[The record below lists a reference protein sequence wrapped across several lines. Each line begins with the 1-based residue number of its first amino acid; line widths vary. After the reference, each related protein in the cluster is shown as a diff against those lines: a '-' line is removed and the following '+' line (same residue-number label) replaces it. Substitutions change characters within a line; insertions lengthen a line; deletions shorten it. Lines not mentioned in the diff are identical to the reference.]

1 MTDQIKSQLEIAA
14 ENLSIEFQRVL
25 INEMSTEDGLVPVLM
40 DIGSDP
46 ARYINIFSD
55 EIIRLG
61 AAYYKTIT
69 AWTELDEMGIDDYIQ
84 RRILTFNPILSTS
97 SRIVRMYFLFRSRF
111 KLTHTSSQTE
121 IAMTEVNTRFSVLF
135 LTSL

>member
-1 MTDQIKSQLEIAA
+1 MTENIKSQLENAA

-25 INEMSTEDGLVPVLM
+25 INEMSTEEGLVPVLM

-61 AAYYKTIT
+61 AA
-69 AWTELDEMGIDDYIQ
+69 
-84 RRILTFNPILSTS
+84 
-97 SRIVRMYFLFRSRF
+97 
-111 KLTHTSSQTE
+111 
-121 IAMTEVNTRFSVLF
+121 
-135 LTSL
+135 

>member
-1 MTDQIKSQLEIAA
+1 MTDNIKSQLENAA
-14 ENLSIEFQRVL
+14 ENLSIEFQSTL
-25 INEMSTEDGLVPVLM
+25 INEMSTEAGLVPVLM

-69 AWTELDEMGIDDYIQ
+69 AWTELDEMGIDDYYPETDIDLEPDTFDEQ
-84 RRILTFNPILSTS
+84 PNREDVLPFPVEVKVDPYEQPDGDRHDRI
-97 SRIVRMYFLFRSRF
+97 
-111 KLTHTSSQTE
+111 
-121 IAMTEVNTRFSVLF
+121 
-135 LTSL
+135 

>member
-1 MTDQIKSQLEIAA
+1 MTDNIKSQLENAA

-25 INEMSTEDGLVPVLM
+25 INEMATEDGLVPVLM
-40 DIGSDP
+40 DVGSDP

-69 AWTELDEMGIDDYIQ
+69 AWTELDEMGIDDYYPETDIDLQ
-84 RRILTFNPILSTS
+84 PDTFDDQTNREDVL
-97 SRIVRMYFLFRSRF
+97 RF
-111 KLTHTSSQTE
+111 P
-121 IAMTEVNTRFSVLF
+121 TEVKVDPYEQPDGDRHDRT
-135 LTSL
+135 

>member
-1 MTDQIKSQLEIAA
+1 MTDNIKSQLENAA

-25 INEMSTEDGLVPVLM
+25 INEMATEEGLVPVLM
-40 DIGSDP
+40 DVGSDP

-69 AWTELDEMGIDDYIQ
+69 AWTELDEMGIDDYYPETDIDLQ
-84 RRILTFNPILSTS
+84 PDTFDEQPNREDVL
-97 SRIVRMYFLFRSRF
+97 RF
-111 KLTHTSSQTE
+111 P
-121 IAMTEVNTRFSVLF
+121 TEVKVDPYEQPDGDRHDRG
-135 LTSL
+135 

>member
-1 MTDQIKSQLEIAA
+1 MTDNIKSQLENAA

-25 INEMSTEDGLVPVLM
+25 INEMATEEGLVPVLM
-40 DIGSDP
+40 DVGSDP

-69 AWTELDEMGIDDYIQ
+69 AWTELDEMGIDDYYPEPDID
-84 RRILTFNPILSTS
+84 LEPDTFDESVNREDVLPFP
-97 SRIVRMYFLFRSRF
+97 V
-111 KLTHTSSQTE
+111 
-121 IAMTEVNTRFSVLF
+121 EVKVDPYEQPDGDRHDRL
-135 LTSL
+135 

>member
-1 MTDQIKSQLEIAA
+1 MTNEIKDQLEKAA

-25 INEMSTEDGLVPVLM
+25 INEMATEEGLVPVLM
-40 DIGSDP
+40 DVGSDP

-69 AWTELDEMGIDDYIQ
+69 AWTELDEMGIDDYYPEPDIDLQ
-84 RRILTFNPILSTS
+84 PDTFDDQPNREDVL
-97 SRIVRMYFLFRSRF
+97 RF
-111 KLTHTSSQTE
+111 P
-121 IAMTEVNTRFSVLF
+121 TEVKIDPYEQPDGDRHDRL
-135 LTSL
+135 

>member
-1 MTDQIKSQLEIAA
+1 MTENIKSQLENAA

-25 INEMSTEDGLVPVLM
+25 INEMATEEGLVPVLM
-40 DIGSDP
+40 DVGSDP

-69 AWTELDEMGIDDYIQ
+69 AWTELDEMGFDDYYPEPDID
-84 RRILTFNPILSTS
+84 LEPDTFNEQPYLEDVL
-97 SRIVRMYFLFRSRF
+97 RVPCEVRPDPYDYPDGDRHDRG
-111 KLTHTSSQTE
+111 
-121 IAMTEVNTRFSVLF
+121 
-135 LTSL
+135 

>member
-1 MTDQIKSQLEIAA
+1 MTDNIKSQLENAA

-25 INEMSTEDGLVPVLM
+25 INEMATEDGLVPVLM

-69 AWTELDEMGIDDYIQ
+69 AWTELDEMGIDDYMVTNVQ
-84 RRILTFNPILSTS
+84 LEPDTFDDHPNREDVL
-97 SRIVRMYFLFRSRF
+97 RF
-111 KLTHTSSQTE
+111 P
-121 IAMTEVNTRFSVLF
+121 TEVKVDPYEQPDGDRYDRG
-135 LTSL
+135 

>member
-1 MTDQIKSQLEIAA
+1 MTDNIKSQLENAA

-25 INEMSTEDGLVPVLM
+25 INEMATEDGLVPVLM

-69 AWTELDEMGIDDYIQ
+69 AWTELDEMGIDDYYPEPDIDLQ
-84 RRILTFNPILSTS
+84 PDTFDEQPNREDVLRVP
-97 SRIVRMYFLFRSRF
+97 
-111 KLTHTSSQTE
+111 
-121 IAMTEVNTRFSVLF
+121 TEVKFDPYEQPDGDRHDRG
-135 LTSL
+135 

>member
-1 MTDQIKSQLEIAA
+1 MTDNIKSQLENAA

-25 INEMSTEDGLVPVLM
+25 INEMATEDGLVPVLM
-40 DIGSDP
+40 DVGSDP

-69 AWTELDEMGIDDYIQ
+69 AWTELDEMGIDDYYPEPDIDLQ
-84 RRILTFNPILSTS
+84 PDTFDDQPNREDVL
-97 SRIVRMYFLFRSRF
+97 RF
-111 KLTHTSSQTE
+111 P
-121 IAMTEVNTRFSVLF
+121 TEVKVDPYEQPDGDRHDRL
-135 LTSL
+135 

>member
-1 MTDQIKSQLEIAA
+1 MTDQIKAQLEIAA
-14 ENLSIEFQRVL
+14 ENLSIEFQSKL
-25 INEMSTEDGLVPVLM
+25 INEMSTEAGLVPVLM

-69 AWTELDEMGIDDYIQ
+69 AWTELDEIGIDDYYPHPDMQ
-84 RRILTFNPILSTS
+84 LEPDTFDDHNEPSNRDNALPFPS
-97 SRIVRMYFLFRSRF
+97 
-111 KLTHTSSQTE
+111 
-121 IAMTEVNTRFSVLF
+121 EVSVDPYEQPDGDRYDRG
-135 LTSL
+135 

>member
-61 AAYYKTIT
+61 AAYYKAIS
-69 AWTELDEMGIDDYIQ
+69 AWTELDEMGIDDYYPETDID
-84 RRILTFNPILSTS
+84 LEPDTFNEPSNRDNALPFPSE
-97 SRIVRMYFLFRSRF
+97 VRVDPYEQPDGDRYDRG
-111 KLTHTSSQTE
+111 
-121 IAMTEVNTRFSVLF
+121 
-135 LTSL
+135 

>member
-1 MTDQIKSQLEIAA
+1 MTDNIKSQLENAA

-25 INEMSTEDGLVPVLM
+25 INEMATEDGLVPVLM

-69 AWTELDEMGIDDYIQ
+69 AWTELDEMGIDDYYPETDIDLQ
-84 RRILTFNPILSTS
+84 PDTFDEQPNREDVIHFP
-97 SRIVRMYFLFRSRF
+97 
-111 KLTHTSSQTE
+111 
-121 IAMTEVNTRFSVLF
+121 TEVHINPYDQPDGDRHDRG
-135 LTSL
+135 

>member
-1 MTDQIKSQLEIAA
+1 MTDQIKDQLEKAA

-25 INEMSTEDGLVPVLM
+25 INEMATEDGLVPVLM

-69 AWTELDEMGIDDYIQ
+69 AWTELDEMGIDDYYPETDIDLQ
-84 RRILTFNPILSTS
+84 PDTFDEQPNREDVL
-97 SRIVRMYFLFRSRF
+97 RF
-111 KLTHTSSQTE
+111 P
-121 IAMTEVNTRFSVLF
+121 TEVRPDPYDYPDGDRHDRT
-135 LTSL
+135 

>member
-1 MTDQIKSQLEIAA
+1 MTDEIKDQLEKAA

-25 INEMSTEDGLVPVLM
+25 LKELMTEDGLVPVLM
-40 DIGSDP
+40 DVGSDP

-69 AWTELDEMGIDDYIQ
+69 AWTELDEMGFDAYYPEPDIDLEPD
-84 RRILTFNPILSTS
+84 TFNEQPNLED
-97 SRIVRMYFLFRSRF
+97 VLRF
-111 KLTHTSSQTE
+111 P
-121 IAMTEVNTRFSVLF
+121 TEVRPDPYDYPDGDRHDRT
-135 LTSL
+135 

>member
-1 MTDQIKSQLEIAA
+1 MTDNIKSQLENAA

-25 INEMSTEDGLVPVLM
+25 INEMATEEGLVPVLM
-40 DIGSDP
+40 DVGSDP

-69 AWTELDEMGIDDYIQ
+69 AWTELDEMGFDDYYPEPDID
-84 RRILTFNPILSTS
+84 LEPDTFNEPSNRDNALPFPSE
-97 SRIVRMYFLFRSRF
+97 VRVDPYEQPDGDRYDRG
-111 KLTHTSSQTE
+111 
-121 IAMTEVNTRFSVLF
+121 
-135 LTSL
+135 

>member
-1 MTDQIKSQLEIAA
+1 MTDNIKDQLENAA

-25 INEMSTEDGLVPVLM
+25 LKELMTEEGLVPVLM

-46 ARYINIFSD
+46 ASYINIFSD

-69 AWTELDEMGIDDYIQ
+69 AWTELDEMGIDDYYPETDIDLQ
-84 RRILTFNPILSTS
+84 PDTFDEQSNREDVL
-97 SRIVRMYFLFRSRF
+97 RF
-111 KLTHTSSQTE
+111 P
-121 IAMTEVNTRFSVLF
+121 TEVKVDPYEQPDGDRHDRL
-135 LTSL
+135 

>member
-1 MTDQIKSQLEIAA
+1 MTDKIKAQLETAA

-25 INEMSTEDGLVPVLM
+25 INEMATEDGLVPVLM
-40 DIGSDP
+40 DVGSDP

-69 AWTELDEMGIDDYIQ
+69 AWTELDEMGIDDYYPETNIDLRPDTFDEQ
-84 RRILTFNPILSTS
+84 PNREDVLPFPVEVKVDPYEQPDGDRHDRI
-97 SRIVRMYFLFRSRF
+97 
-111 KLTHTSSQTE
+111 
-121 IAMTEVNTRFSVLF
+121 
-135 LTSL
+135 

>member
-1 MTDQIKSQLEIAA
+1 MTDKIKAQLETAA

-25 INEMSTEDGLVPVLM
+25 INEMATEDGLVPVLM
-40 DIGSDP
+40 DVGSDP

-69 AWTELDEMGIDDYIQ
+69 AWTELDEMGIDDYYPETDIDLEPDTFDEQ
-84 RRILTFNPILSTS
+84 PNREDVLRFPVEVKVDPYEQPDGDRHDRI
-97 SRIVRMYFLFRSRF
+97 
-111 KLTHTSSQTE
+111 
-121 IAMTEVNTRFSVLF
+121 
-135 LTSL
+135 

>member
-1 MTDQIKSQLEIAA
+1 MTENIKSQLETAA

-25 INEMSTEDGLVPVLM
+25 LKEMSTEAGLVPVLM

-46 ARYINIFSD
+46 ASYINIFSD

-69 AWTELDEMGIDDYIQ
+69 AWTELDEMGIDDYYPEPDIDLQ
-84 RRILTFNPILSTS
+84 PDTFDEPVNREDVLPFP
-97 SRIVRMYFLFRSRF
+97 V
-111 KLTHTSSQTE
+111 
-121 IAMTEVNTRFSVLF
+121 EVQVDPYEQPDGDRYDRG
-135 LTSL
+135 

>member
-1 MTDQIKSQLEIAA
+1 MTNEIKSQLENAA
-14 ENLSIEFQRVL
+14 EDLSILFQSTL
-25 INEMSTEDGLVPVLM
+25 IGEMATEDGLVPVLM

-69 AWTELDEMGIDDYIQ
+69 AWTELDEMGIDDYYPETDIDLQ
-84 RRILTFNPILSTS
+84 PDTFDEPPNRDNALQFPS
-97 SRIVRMYFLFRSRF
+97 
-111 KLTHTSSQTE
+111 
-121 IAMTEVNTRFSVLF
+121 EVHVDPYEQPDGDRHDRG
-135 LTSL
+135 

>member
-1 MTDQIKSQLEIAA
+1 MTDQIKSQLENAA
-14 ENLSIEFQRVL
+14 ENLSIEFQSKL
-25 INEMSTEDGLVPVLM
+25 INEMATEAGLVPVLM

-69 AWTELDEMGIDDYIQ
+69 AWTELDEMGIDDYYPETDIDLQ
-84 RRILTFNPILSTS
+84 PDTFDEPPNRDNALQFPS
-97 SRIVRMYFLFRSRF
+97 
-111 KLTHTSSQTE
+111 
-121 IAMTEVNTRFSVLF
+121 EVHVDPYEQPDGDRHDRG
-135 LTSL
+135 